1 MQTFLINIDE
11 PFVPSLMDLLK
22 PIPKE
27 SIDIKSLNYEID
39 DNINMI
45 EDEIAYRKAKND
57 LANGEAINLNQYVIN
72 RGLA

>member
-11 PFVPSLMDLLK
+11 PFVPSLLDLLK

-27 SIDIKSLNYEID
+27 SIDIKNLNYEID

-45 EDEIAYRKAKND
+45 EDEIAYRKAMND
-57 LANGEAINLNQYVIN
+57 LENGEAINLNQYVIN

>member
-11 PFVPSLMDLLK
+11 PFVPSLLDLLK
-22 PIPKE
+22 PIPKD
-27 SIDIKSLNYEID
+27 SIDIKSLNYEVD

-45 EDEIAYRKAKND
+45 EDEIAYRKAMKD
-57 LANGEAINLNQYVIN
+57 LANGEEVNLNQYVIN

>member
-11 PFVPSLMDLLK
+11 PFVPSLLDLLK
-22 PIPKE
+22 PIPKD
-27 SIDIKSLNYEID
+27 SIDIKSLNYEVD

-45 EDEIAYRKAKND
+45 EDEIAYRKAMKD
-57 LANGEAINLNQYVIN
+57 LANGEEVNLNQYLIN

>member
-11 PFVPSLMDLLK
+11 PYVPSLLDLLK

-27 SIDIKSLNYEID
+27 SIDIKNLNYEVD

-45 EDEIAYRKAKND
+45 EDEIAYRKAMND
-57 LANGEAINLNQYVIN
+57 LANGEAINLNQYVIK

>member
-11 PFVPSLMDLLK
+11 PYVPSLLDLLK

-27 SIDIKSLNYEID
+27 SIDIKSLNYEVD
-39 DNINMI
+39 DHINMI
-45 EDEIAYRKAKND
+45 EDEIAYRKAMND
-57 LANGEAINLNQYVIN
+57 LANGEAINLNQYVIK

>member
-11 PFVPSLMDLLK
+11 PYVPSLLDLLK

-27 SIDIKSLNYEID
+27 SIDIKSLNYEVD

-45 EDEIAYRKAKND
+45 EDEIAYRKAMND

>member
-11 PFVPSLMDLLK
+11 PYVPSLLDLLK

-27 SIDIKSLNYEID
+27 SIDIKSLNYEVD
-39 DNINMI
+39 DHINMI
-45 EDEIAYRKAKND
+45 EDEIAYRKAMND

>member
-11 PFVPSLMDLLK
+11 PYVPSLLDLLK

-27 SIDIKSLNYEID
+27 SIDIKSLNYEVD

-45 EDEIAYRKAKND
+45 EDEIAYRKAMND
-57 LANGEAINLNQYVIN
+57 LANGEAINLNQYVIK

>member
-22 PIPKE
+22 LIPKE
-27 SIDIKSLNYEID
+27 SIDIKNLNYEID
-39 DNINMI
+39 DNINML
-45 EDEIAYRKAKND
+45 EDEIAYRKAMND
-57 LANGEAINLNQYVIN
+57 LASGEAINLNQYLIN

>member
-11 PFVPSLMDLLK
+11 PYVPSLLDLIK

-39 DNINMI
+39 DHINMI
-45 EDEIAYRKAKND
+45 EDEIAYRKAMND

>member
-11 PFVPSLMDLLK
+11 PYVPSLLDLLK

-27 SIDIKSLNYEID
+27 SIDIKNLNYEID
-39 DNINMI
+39 DNINML
-45 EDEIAYRKAKND
+45 EDEIAYRKAMND

>member
-11 PFVPSLMDLLK
+11 PFVPSLLDLLK

-27 SIDIKSLNYEID
+27 SIDIKNLNYEID
-39 DNINMI
+39 DNINML
-45 EDEIAYRKAKND
+45 EDEIAYRKAMND

>member
-27 SIDIKSLNYEID
+27 SIDIKSLNYEVD

-45 EDEIAYRKAKND
+45 EDEIAYRKAMND

>member
-11 PFVPSLMDLLK
+11 PFVPSLLDLLK

-27 SIDIKSLNYEID
+27 SIDIKSLNYEVD
-39 DNINMI
+39 DNINTI
-45 EDEIAYRKAKND
+45 EDEIAYRKGIND
-57 LANGEAINLNQYVIN
+57 LGNGEAINLNQYLIK